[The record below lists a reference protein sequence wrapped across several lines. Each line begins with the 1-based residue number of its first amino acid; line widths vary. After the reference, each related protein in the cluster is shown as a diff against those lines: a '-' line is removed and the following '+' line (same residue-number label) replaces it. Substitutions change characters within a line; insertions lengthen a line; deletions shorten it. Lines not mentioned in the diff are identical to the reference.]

1 VARWTPNARG
11 RLETAALELYDEHG
25 YDQATVTQITERA
38 GLTERTFFRH
48 FADKREVLFGGSQLL
63 QDHLV
68 ERVTY
73 APLSAAPWEAMIAA
87 LSTAGD
93 VFPADREY
101 ARLRQ
106 RVIAAHPG
114 LLERELIKLATLSDA
129 LADALQRRGVAA
141 RTAHLAADTAIAVFK
156 AAFTRWLETP
166 EQPDF
171 ATLVREASEEQR
183 AIVGG

>member
-1 VARWTPNARG
+1 MARWTPNARG

-68 ERVTY
+68 ERVTD
-73 APLSAAPWEAMIAA
+73 APPSAAPWEAMTAA

-93 VFPADREY
+93 VLPADREY
-101 ARLRQ
+101 SRLRQ

-114 LLERELIKLATLSDA
+114 LMERELIKLATLSEA
-129 LADALQRRGVAA
+129 LADALQRRGIAA

-166 EQPDF
+166 EQSDF

-183 AIVGG
+183 VIVGG